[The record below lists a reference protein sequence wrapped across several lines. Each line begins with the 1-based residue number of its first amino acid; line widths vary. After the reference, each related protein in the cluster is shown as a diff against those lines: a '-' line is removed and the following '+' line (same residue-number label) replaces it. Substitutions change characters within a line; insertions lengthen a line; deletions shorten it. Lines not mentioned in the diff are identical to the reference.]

1 MAGRAGL
8 KAVALILL
16 AGAMSATPGSAG
28 TTHPH
33 PATPAADTPA
43 PRTGLT
49 CVWTMLRTSAAVGR
63 RCGVAEIP
71 GLLDTLDHNISRMED
86 HARETAP
93 AVFAQMGE
101 RRRLLDGQPAAQ
113 ICTAE
118 ARSSYEEMREGEPEA
133 LRDLTDQVIAEPG
146 PPEWGDCS

>member
-16 AGAMSATPGSAG
+16 AGAMSASPGSARM
-28 TTHPH
+28 THPH
-33 PATPAADTPA
+33 PAPAADAPA

-63 RCGVAEIP
+63 RCGVREIP
-71 GLLDTLDHNISRMED
+71 GLLDTLDHNISRMEE

-93 AVFAQMGE
+93 AVLAQMGE
-101 RRRLLDGQPAAQ
+101 RARQLDGQPVAQ
-113 ICTAE
+113 LCTAD
-118 ARSSYEEMREGEPEA
+118 ARSSYAEMEQGEPEA

-146 PPEWGDCS
+146 PPEWGACS

>member
-16 AGAMSATPGSAG
+16 AGAMNAAPGSARMA
-28 TTHPH
+28 HPH
-33 PATPAADTPA
+33 PAPALESAQ

-63 RCGVAEIP
+63 RCGVREIP
-71 GLLDTLDHNISRMED
+71 GLLGTLDHNISRMEE
-86 HARETAP
+86 HVRGTAP
-93 AVFAQMGE
+93 AMFGQMGE
-101 RRRLLDGQPAAQ
+101 RVRQLDGQPVAQ
-113 ICTAE
+113 LCTAE
-118 ARSSYEEMREGEPEA
+118 ARSSYEEMRDGEPEA

-146 PPEWGDCS
+146 PPEWGACS